1 MLVPIFGQTLYGCTI
16 CTFVRRQM
24 LFELT
29 KSQNTAR
36 GPVLE
41 IPGVG
46 KTFRQDF
53 ARIGIH
59 KNSDLKSRSPEELF
73 EKLTAANAV
82 ENHATSKNY
91 LYVIRMAVHYANGG
105 RDAAKLKWHA
115 WKSDQR

>member
-1 MLVPIFGQTLYGCTI
+1 
-16 CTFVRRQM
+16 M

-59 KNSDLKSRSPEELF
+59 KNSVLKRVKPQ
-73 EKLTAANAV
+73 ANP
-82 ENHATSKNY
+82 
-91 LYVIRMAVHYANGG
+91 LYC
-105 RDAAKLKWHA
+105 
-115 WKSDQR
+115 